1 MEGWKFTKANGTDHY
16 SGKVNYRKYIGK
28 ELIHPC
34 PNTSSKN
41 ACGEGFHL
49 GKTLRGAGEY
59 GVPDAIFRCS
69 YTRKDVLGE
78 DKHKVRVSRL
88 KVLSEEPVWK
98 GYGPWGKQYLSFL
111 DSLKDIKWFENVGK
125 PYKKPEWA
133 KKIKMVDSRNAVR
146 NAARYAARYAA
157 WNPTLYT
164 TQDAA
169 RDAAGDAAGAAAG
182 DATRAA
188 AQAAAWAAAGDAAR
202 AAAGDAAGA
211 AAWAAA
217 GDATRAAAGDATRAA
232 ARDAAEI
239 IGGVKD
245 GYFSRLI
252 EVYRAGHYPISFDGK
267 TLVVY

>member
-133 KKIKMVDSRNAVR
+133 KKMKMVDSWAVAWD
-146 NAARYAARYAA
+146 AAGAVAWDAA
-157 WNPTLYT
+157 W
-164 TQDAA
+164 
-169 RDAAGDAAGAAAG
+169 DAAGDAAG
-182 DATRAA
+182 
-188 AQAAAWAAAGDAAR
+188 
-202 AAAGDAAGA
+202 GA
-211 AAWAAA
+211 AE
-217 GDATRAAAGDATRAA
+217 TM
-232 ARDAAEI
+232 
-239 IGGVKD
+239 GGIKD
-245 GYFSRLI
+245 GYFSKLM
-252 EVYRAGHYPISFDGK
+252 EVYRAGHYPCSFDGE
-267 TLVVY
+267 TLVIF

>member
-133 KKIKMVDSRNAVR
+133 KKIKMVDSWA
-146 NAARYAARYAA
+146 AARAAARAAA
-157 WNPTLYT
+157 W
-164 TQDAA
+164 DAAWAVAWAAA
-169 RDAAGDAAGAAAG
+169 RDAAGDAA
-182 DATRAA
+182 
-188 AQAAAWAAAGDAAR
+188 WDAAR
-202 AAAGDAAGA
+202 AAAWDAARGA
-211 AAWAAA
+211 ARAIVVRDLITEAQY
-217 GDATRAAAGDATRAA
+217 ATLTQPF
-232 ARDAAEI
+232 RDAGLGEWVA
-239 IGGVKD
+239 
-245 GYFSRLI
+245 
-252 EVYRAGHYPISFDGK
+252 
-267 TLVVY
+267 